1 MGKLSVVAMSTP
13 ESDVAKKPG
22 AEETPADESTAG
34 LVNESILYF
43 VGFPPLLGVKNASK
57 SLKMAMFP
65 YKMDT
70 LYLFLSTRRS
80 FHSPCLSS
88 VTVTSLSTW
97 VAVSVAMRWRRS

>member
-43 VGFPPLLGVKNASK
+43 VGF
-57 SLKMAMFP
+57 
-65 YKMDT
+65 T
-70 LYLFLSTRRS
+70 LNRISGLFTN
-80 FHSPCLSS
+80 
-88 VTVTSLSTW
+88 SLSRF
-97 VAVSVAMRWRRS
+97 ASVVFNAFLGPTRQVQCT